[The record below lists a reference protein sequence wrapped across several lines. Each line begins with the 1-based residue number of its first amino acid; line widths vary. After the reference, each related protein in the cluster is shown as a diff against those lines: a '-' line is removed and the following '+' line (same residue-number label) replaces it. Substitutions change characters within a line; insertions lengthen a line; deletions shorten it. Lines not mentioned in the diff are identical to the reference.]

1 MRKVLFSILVV
12 LLAAAFAISAFLVG
26 SYLLE
31 VKEQKEKYDQLSEMV
46 ANAQTQSTE
55 TLGEGETAPS
65 ETVDRTITL
74 RDEDGMLLCYKNLYE
89 MNNDMVGWLKISG
102 TQLDYPVMQTPD
114 DNEFYLD
121 KDFDKEKSDRGAIF
135 AWSEADV
142 NEPSDNITLF
152 GHNMKDGSMF
162 ASLNAYVHQETW
174 EENPTITFDT
184 LTDFHTY
191 MIFAVFRTTA
201 TKGEG
206 FSYHKFVDA
215 ENEKEFNDFVAEC
228 KKLAYYDTGITPVYG
243 DKLIC
248 LSTCE
253 YTHPQQ
259 NGRLVVAAYR
269 IS

>member
-1 MRKVLFSILVV
+1 MRSLGQRA
-12 LLAAAFAISAFLVG
+12 LLR
-26 SYLLE
+26 
-31 VKEQKEKYDQLSEMV
+31 

-174 EENPTITFDT
+174 EENPMITFDT

-243 DKLIC
+243 DNLIC